1 MRTPRCLFKTMAEE
15 KPDSLKCLIKELCRL
30 PGVGARSAQRIAL
43 HLLDTPKDQALKLA
57 QSITKL
63 KTSTRQCKLCF
74 NLAEADLC
82 SICADDSRDRSVIC
96 VVELVKDVIHIESS
110 GAYKGLYHV
119 LGGHIAPLEGIGADK
134 LTIDS
139 LIGRARDAK
148 VEEIVLAMNPTIEGD
163 GTALHISI
171 LLEPI
176 DVKITRLA
184 RGLASG
190 ATIEFSNS
198 DTIAEAITGRGS
210 LP

>member
-1 MRTPRCLFKTMAEE
+1 MAEE
-15 KPDSLKCLIKELCRL
+15 KTDSLGRLIKELCRL

-43 HLLDTPKDQALKLA
+43 HLLDTPDEQALKLA

-63 KTSTRQCKLCF
+63 KTSIRQCTVCF

-82 SICADDSRDRSVIC
+82 LICTDDSRDCSVIC
-96 VVELVKDVIHIESS
+96 VVESPKDVMHIESS

-119 LGGHIAPLEGIGADK
+119 LGGHIAPLEGIGPDK
-134 LTIDS
+134 LNIDS
-139 LIGRARDAK
+139 LIGRARDLK
-148 VEEIVLAMNPTIEGD
+148 VKEIILAMNPTIEGD
-163 GTALHISI
+163 GTALHVSI

-176 DVKITRLA
+176 DVKITRPA

-190 ATIEFSNS
+190 ATIEFSNK
-198 DTIAEAITGRGS
+198 DTIAEAITGRRT